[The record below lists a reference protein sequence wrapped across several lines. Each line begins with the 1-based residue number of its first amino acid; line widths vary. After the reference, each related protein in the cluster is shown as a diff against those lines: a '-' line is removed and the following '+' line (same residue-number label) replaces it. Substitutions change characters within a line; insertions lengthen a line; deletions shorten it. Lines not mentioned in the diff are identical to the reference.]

1 LTDEEKA
8 LIDKLSPKIQKR
20 FDAETQEKLALR
32 KRIEELEA
40 NAGAGKKDR
49 TLAEYSE
56 DELYE
61 LKKQNPAYEKYV
73 DKELIKREA
82 KKIVEESQSKTSA
95 VTQAQKYD
103 EIALKTFPELSDPDS
118 ELFKLANIIY
128 DERGYGKIV
137 DGTLVAAQ
145 RAQEI
150 LSKGK
155 KKKGKVVNAK
165 EKERSTAIKKYGV
178 SGSTTAGSG
187 AVTSARLDKLE
198 EKAVGTRRD
207 SPEWAAVFREQARM
221 KALRE
226 KSRK

>member
-1 LTDEEKA
+1 
-8 LIDKLSPKIQKR
+8 
-20 FDAETQEKLALR
+20 
-32 KRIEELEA
+32 
-40 NAGAGKKDR
+40 
-49 TLAEYSE
+49 
-56 DELYE
+56 
-61 LKKQNPAYEKYV
+61 
-73 DKELIKREA
+73 
-82 KKIVEESQSKTSA
+82 
-95 VTQAQKYD
+95 
-103 EIALKTFPELSDPDS
+103 
-118 ELFKLANIIY
+118 
-128 DERGYGKIV
+128 V

-155 KKKGKVVNAK
+155 KKTGKVVNAK